1 MKIMQKGFKSFA
13 QTVAALMV
21 AGMFGTFILQIVI
34 RYTARTEWI
43 PEALPILDPSL
54 YSWTLEFCL
63 LLWVWLV
70 FWSSAF
76 VVRDQDHVTFD
87 IIFNIMSPKL
97 KRALV
102 VLGGTIVCLAL
113 TISIYPTWE
122 KFEILRL
129 KRTATLSSLF
139 GDWIRMRDIYYIY
152 IMFLFVVAMR
162 YAHSVYN
169 AATKHTKDEGC
180 LQQNEDQ

>member
-1 MKIMQKGFKSFA
+1 MKILQKSFASFA
-13 QTVAALMV
+13 QTVSALLV
-21 AGMFGTFILQIVI
+21 AVMFGTFILQIII

-43 PEALPILDPSL
+43 PEAVPILDPAL

-70 FWSSAF
+70 FWSGAF
-76 VVRDQDHVTFD
+76 VIRDQDHVTFD
-87 IIFNIMSPKL
+87 IIFNIMSPKSRRVL
-97 KRALV
+97 IM
-102 VLGGTIVCLAL
+102 LGGTLICVAL

-152 IMFLFVVAMR
+152 IIFLFVVALR

-169 AATKHTKDEGC
+169 AATTRAKDASS
-180 LQQNEDQ
+180 LQQNES